1 MLQELYTTDRS
12 SIFWLLTMLLFCF
25 LLSCDSFFSG
35 ERVGRIKER
44 GMCLKLCLTT
54 SAISLLLLACEQVS
68 KWNSHR
74 SDQSDHDTQNLISF
88 LDGRHQ
94 KSTGYPAF
102 LLSRRLLSASF
113 ARRNFFSPGFTLDKI
128 VKFNFT
134 EKKSGL
140 GCY

>member
-1 MLQELYTTDRS
+1 MVVDDV
-12 SIFWLLTMLLFCF
+12 IVLFCCVVVVVF

-44 GMCLKLCLTT
+44 GTCLKLCLTT
-54 SAISLLLLACEQVS
+54 SAISLLLLACEQAS

-74 SDQSDHDTQNLISF
+74 SDQSDHDTQNLVSF

-102 LLSRRLLSASF
+102 LSRRLLSASF
-113 ARRNFFSPGFTLDKI
+113 ARRNFFFARLYS
-128 VKFNFT
+128 
-134 EKKSGL
+134 
-140 GCY
+140 

>member
-1 MLQELYTTDRS
+1 
-12 SIFWLLTMLLFCF
+12 MLLFCF

-44 GMCLKLCLTT
+44 GTCLKLCLTT

>member
-1 MLQELYTTDRS
+1 
-12 SIFWLLTMLLFCF
+12 MLLFRF

-44 GMCLKLCLTT
+44 GTCLKLCLTT
-54 SAISLLLLACEQVS
+54 SAISLLLLACEQAS

-74 SDQSDHDTQNLISF
+74 SDQSDHDTQNLVSF

-102 LLSRRLLSASF
+102 LLSLHPNKILLFLGVNFLYTQTSLFRIRTVEDTDIRL
-113 ARRNFFSPGFTLDKI
+113 
-128 VKFNFT
+128 
-134 EKKSGL
+134 
-140 GCY
+140 